1 MDNREEQEKK
11 QMEEY
16 KKNPLTNMA
25 DSMNRSKIGD
35 MGALTKGGCLVRVL
49 TMVIIVGL
57 LIFLLLK

>member
-1 MDNREEQEKK
+1 MDNRDEQEKK

-16 KKNPLTNMA
+16 KKKPLINMA
-25 DSMNRSKIGD
+25 DSMNRSVIGD
-35 MGALTKGGCLVRVL
+35 MGGLTKGGCLVRVL